1 MKKQT
6 VLANKILSRI
16 QYVKLPY
23 RKQKRYCGNT
33 NEIVVFTLDSLQTL
47 NLAMEICLTKVKK
60 AIAVPAILHAMFK
73 FTNKEQDVE
82 NVHF

>member
-47 NLAMEICLTKVKK
+47 NLAMEICLARVKK
-60 AIAVPAILHAMFK
+60 VIAVPAIFHAMFK
-73 FTNKEQDVE
+73 FINKEQDVE